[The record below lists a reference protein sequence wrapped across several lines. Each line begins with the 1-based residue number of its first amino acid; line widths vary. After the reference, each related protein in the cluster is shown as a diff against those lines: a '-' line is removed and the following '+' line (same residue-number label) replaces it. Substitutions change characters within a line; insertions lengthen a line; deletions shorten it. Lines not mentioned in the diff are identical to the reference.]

1 MTILDTGQAHFV
13 SRFGD
18 CELQLADASPSWLAP
33 IRRAAIERFA
43 ELGFPTRKN
52 EAWKYTS
59 VSEIAKASL
68 DPEPPARDGVSRDE
82 IRALLGSDVSKEWF
96 VVEDGRFAPELSS
109 NGPLPRG
116 VEIEGLASALDTHQ
130 ELIRPLLDYLF

>member
-1 MTILDTGQAHFV
+1 VTTPDAAQAHFL
-13 SRFGD
+13 SRFGE
-18 CELQLADASPSWLAP
+18 CEAQLAGSSPAWLAP

-68 DPEPPARDGVSRDE
+68 DPEPRARDGISRDD
-82 IRALLGSDVSKEWF
+82 ISTLLGGDISAGIF
-96 VVEDGRFAPELSS
+96 VFEDGRFAPELSS
-109 NGPLPRG
+109 DDALPTG
-116 VEIEGLASALDTHQ
+116 V
-130 ELIRPLLDYLF
+130 

>member
-1 MTILDTGQAHFV
+1 VTTLDAAQAHFV

-18 CELQLADASPSWLAP
+18 CESGLADSSPSWLAP

-43 ELGFPTRKN
+43 ELGFPTRRN

-68 DPEPPARDGVSRDE
+68 DPEPPARDGVSRDD
-82 IRALLGSDVSKEWF
+82 IRVLLGSEASQEWF
-96 VVEDGRFAPELSS
+96 VFEDGRFAPELSS
-109 NGPLPRG
+109 DAALPAG
-116 VEIEGLASALDTHQ
+116 V
-130 ELIRPLLDYLF
+130 